1 MLNSYLILVERTT
14 GGDGKLRRTVIL
26 CFRGL
31 ALLTL
36 PNEPCL
42 GTETNVSYVK

>member
-14 GGDGKLRRTVIL
+14 GGDGKLRTVIL